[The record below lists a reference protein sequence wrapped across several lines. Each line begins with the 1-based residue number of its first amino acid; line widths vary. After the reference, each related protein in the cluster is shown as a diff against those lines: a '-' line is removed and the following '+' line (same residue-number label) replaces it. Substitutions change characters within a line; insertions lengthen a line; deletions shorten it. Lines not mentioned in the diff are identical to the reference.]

1 MLSSIAVLGRGAA
14 RVATQRAPARAAS
27 TLSGSSMSGGDSA
40 GFSIQGEG
48 REGRPAY
55 LDVQVCVKI
64 PPPPFLRPL
73 PPACCIVSA
82 VCLLHGIA
90 AQNCGVE

>member
-64 PPPPFLRPL
+64 PPPF
-73 PPACCIVSA
+73 PPSSATRMLYRVRCVSA
-82 VCLLHGIA
+82 AWHCRTKLRR
-90 AQNCGVE
+90 